1 MRAWVLSDTEVGLL
15 QRARRLACL
24 PDPEQRLAALDRFAA
39 LVERAVERRR
49 VREEERVAA
58 LVEEARREGYLDGL
72 WEA

>member
-1 MRAWVLSDTEVGLL
+1 MQAWVVSDTDVGVL

-24 PDPEQRLAALDRFAA
+24 PDPEARLAALDRFAA
-39 LVERAVERRR
+39 ILERAAERWR
-49 VREEERVAA
+49 VREAERVAA